1 MACESNGKIIGENR
15 NDSLGAALFTCAQIF
30 TVEDYEVWA
39 VSDTLSLP
47 PAATPGFKL
56 LMHVPWLQK
65 KPPQLLP
72 SNRLL

>member
-1 MACESNGKIIGENR
+1 MACESNGAIIGENR
-15 NDSLGAALFTCAQIF
+15 NDSLAAALFTCAQRF

-39 VSDTLSLP
+39 VTWHAVPP

-72 SNRLL
+72 SNQRL